1 MKHRFFIYFTLM
13 LFTKITIGQTY
24 TVVVGASTST
34 TSGYASPYQN
44 NYDNA
49 RKQYVI
55 TTGEMYGAGSPRGG
69 LITAVGF
76 NGQANGGN
84 RTINL
89 TIGIKTTATSM
100 WLDPDLNLAA
110 SWETGFTNI
119 YNNNIN
125 GNNISG
131 WKYYSGAGTF
141 CWDGSSNLLLNVSNT
156 GGLSGTTA
164 PRVYVTS
171 TRSSPC
177 TNTLKYAYG
186 STACCGNG
194 SGTGATY
201 VPPTSQIYDNWG
213 ARPQTAIVITVNGA
227 CPANGSLPT
236 GTTALC
242 QVLSAGLVNFSAT
255 ANDDKVTFDW
265 ITSSEINT
273 NEFIIERSSDGESFE
288 PITNVKAA
296 GNSSRN
302 LKYNAVDVT
311 PLLGLSYY
319 RLKQIDNDGSYV
331 YTDPVYVQFDGTKNI
346 VVNNF
351 HPNPTD
357 SNIDFDVYSP
367 LNGPLQIEIIDYTGK
382 VVSYNTQHIEK
393 GKTIINTK
401 MDELSDGIYF
411 LKVTFEKTGFSSIG
425 KVIRN

>member
-1 MKHRFFIYFTLM
+1 M

-24 TVVVGASTST
+24 TVVVGSSSGVST
-34 TSGYASPYQN
+34 GAASPYTN
-44 NYDNA
+44 NYDKG

-55 TTGEMYGAGSPRGG
+55 TAGEMYAAGSPKGG
-69 LITAVGF
+69 SITHVAY
-76 NGQANGGN
+76 NGNANGGN
-84 RTINL
+84 LSFNL
-89 TIGIKTTATSM
+89 IIGIKHTTTSM
-100 WLDPDLNLAA
+100 WTNPNINTAA
-110 SWETGFTNI
+110 TWDDASGFTTI
-119 YNNNIN
+119 FSGSVN
-125 GNNISG
+125 GNAVSG
-131 WKYYSGAGTF
+131 WRYYRTSTNSF
-141 CWDGSSNLLLNVSNT
+141 CWNGSDNLMLNVYSS
-156 GGLSGTTA
+156 GGVSGTTA
-164 PRVYVTS
+164 PSMHYT
-171 TRSSPC
+171 TTKGSPC
-177 TNTLKYAYG
+177 TNTVHYG
-186 STACCGNG
+186 YGNG
-194 SGTGATY
+194 GSGSGA
-201 VPPTSQIYDNWG
+201 NWIPS
-213 ARPQTAIVITVNGA
+213 AALPSNNSANRPQTAFVITVSGG

-236 GTTALC
+236 STTSLC
-242 QVLSAGLVNFSAT
+242 QVLSADLVNFSAT

-302 LKYNAVDVT
+302 LKYNAVDVA

-411 LKVTFEKTGFSSIG
+411 LKVTFEKTGFSSIA